1 MADVNSRRAGR
12 VDFSALCAGGNIGT
26 HSLNE
31 NGFLWLA
38 TQYGYMGLSCS
49 VSDGVMYL
57 GDFGSLMRYNL
68 GLDDTPPIVAALQKI
83 EK

>member
-1 MADVNSRRAGR
+1 M
-12 VDFSALCAGGNIGT
+12 DFSALCAGGNVST

-38 TQYGYMGLSCS
+38 TQYGDEGLSCS

-57 GDFGSLMRYNL
+57 GDSGSLMRYNL
-68 GLDDTPPIVAALQKI
+68 GLRDTPPIVATLRKI

>member
-1 MADVNSRRAGR
+1 M
-12 VDFSALCAGGNIGT
+12 DFSALSAGGNVGT
-26 HSLNE
+26 YSLNE

-49 VSDGVMYL
+49 VSDGAMYL
-57 GDFGSLMRYNL
+57 GDSGGLMQYNL
-68 GLDDTPPIVAALQKI
+68 GLDDTPPIVATLRKI